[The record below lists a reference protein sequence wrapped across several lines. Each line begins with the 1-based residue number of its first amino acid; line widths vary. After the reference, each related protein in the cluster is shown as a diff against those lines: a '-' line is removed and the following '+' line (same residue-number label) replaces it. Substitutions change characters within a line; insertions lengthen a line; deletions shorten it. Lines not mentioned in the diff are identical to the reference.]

1 MGFSAS
7 MAHNNKQVAF
17 TQHVRKVAKLQKVL
31 NILVSECDGD
41 IQIETTWMDSSPN
54 MPIGTH

>member
-17 TQHVRKVAKLQKVL
+17 AQHVRKVAKLSKVL

>member
-17 TQHVRKVAKLQKVL
+17 AQHVRKVAKLSKVL

-41 IQIETTWMDSSPN
+41 IQIETT
-54 MPIGTH
+54 